1 MTHNVLLVAVMALI
15 TIFLRFLPFLLFGGT
30 KRTPPF
36 VAYLGKTLP
45 YAVMGM
51 LVMYCLRHVDLVAA
65 PNGAPELIACAIV
78 VALHL
83 WKRST
88 LLSIAGGTASY
99 MLMVQ
104 FLF

>member
-1 MTHNVLLVAVMALI
+1 MTHNVLLIAVMALI
-15 TIFLRFLPFLLFGGT
+15 TIALRFLPFLLFGGT

-88 LLSIAGGTASY
+88 LLSIVGGTASY

>member
-88 LLSIAGGTASY
+88 LLSIVGGTASY

>member
-15 TIFLRFLPFLLFGGT
+15 TIALRFLPFLLFGGT

-88 LLSIAGGTASY
+88 LLSIVGGTASY